1 MKNKDKFARNL
12 IWILISFQTI
22 LTGIFLVVQ
31 VLRIYFGRVD
41 GEEIFTRE
49 KVGQYLLQILVLIII
64 WVLGGVVGIIMSFI
78 KKMDYNNKAKNS
90 NIVKLKAITCI
101 LPYDKIEET
110 DEDYILLKSYD
121 KNRKIAYLIFSMI
134 CLGLAVFPFMYLFNP
149 NHFVANGHATGQ
161 VIDMILHILP
171 FVFIGFVCF
180 IATVLYENYSA
191 NNSIIVAK
199 KLLAKYKKGEISFKT
214 ENKRKVQLLWAI
226 RGLIIVIG
234 IVFIITGI
242 INGGPSRVYAK
253 AAKICSECIGL
264 G

>member
-22 LTGIFLVVQ
+22 LTSIFFVVQ
-31 VLRIYFGRVD
+31 VLRIYLGRVD

-64 WVLGGVVGIIMSFI
+64 WVLVVVVGIIMSFI
-78 KKMDYNNKAKNS
+78 KKMDYNIKAKNS

-171 FVFIGFVCF
+171 FVVIGFVCF

-199 KLLAKYKKGEISFKT
+199 KLLAKYKKGEISFKA

-226 RGLIIVIG
+226 RGLIIAIG

>member
-1 MKNKDKFARNL
+1 LKNKDKFARNL

-41 GEEIFTRE
+41 GEEIFTRK

-64 WVLGGVVGIIMSFI
+64 WVLVVVVGIIMSFI

-161 VIDMILHILP
+161 VIDMLLHILP
-171 FVFIGFVCF
+171 FVVIGFACF

-199 KLLAKYKKGEISFKT
+199 KLLAKYKKGEISFKA

-226 RGLIIVIG
+226 RCLIIVIG

>member
-22 LTGIFLVVQ
+22 LIGIFLVVQ
-31 VLRIYFGRVD
+31 VLRIYFDRVD

-64 WVLGGVVGIIMSFI
+64 WVLVVVVGIIMSFI

-171 FVFIGFVCF
+171 FVVIGFVCF
-180 IATVLYENYSA
+180 IVTVLYENYSA

>member
-49 KVGQYLLQILVLIII
+49 KVGQYLPQILVLIII
-64 WVLGGVVGIIMSFI
+64 WVLVVVVGIIMSFI

-149 NHFVANGHATGQ
+149 NHFANGHATGQ

-171 FVFIGFVCF
+171 FVVIGFVCF

>member
-41 GEEIFTRE
+41 GEEIFTRK

-64 WVLGGVVGIIMSFI
+64 WVLVVVGIIMSFI

-161 VIDMILHILP
+161 VIDMLLHILP
-171 FVFIGFVCF
+171 FVVIGFACF

-199 KLLAKYKKGEISFKT
+199 KLLAKYKKGEISFKA

-226 RGLIIVIG
+226 RCLIIVIG

>member
-22 LTGIFLVVQ
+22 LTGIFFVVQ
-31 VLRIYFGRVD
+31 VLRIYLGRVD

-64 WVLGGVVGIIMSFI
+64 WVLVVVVGIIMSFI
-78 KKMDYNNKAKNS
+78 KKMDYNIKAKNS

-149 NHFVANGHATGQ
+149 NHFVANGHATRQ

-171 FVFIGFVCF
+171 FVVIGFVCF

-199 KLLAKYKKGEISFKT
+199 KLLAKYKKGEISFKA

-226 RGLIIVIG
+226 RGLIIAIG

>member
-64 WVLGGVVGIIMSFI
+64 WVLVVVVGIIMSFI

-110 DEDYILLKSYD
+110 DEDYILLKIYD

-171 FVFIGFVCF
+171 FVVIGFVCF